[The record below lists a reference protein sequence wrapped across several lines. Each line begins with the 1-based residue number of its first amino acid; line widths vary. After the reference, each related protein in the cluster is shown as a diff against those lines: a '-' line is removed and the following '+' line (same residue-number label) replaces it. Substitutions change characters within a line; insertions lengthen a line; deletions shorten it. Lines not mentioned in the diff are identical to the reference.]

1 MLLSLQS
8 IGVLSSFFIN
18 TSPGEGDGDHPSFL
32 CSEVVSP
39 ILLPSHYCGRG
50 NVFGDGGP
58 KRVRQI

>member
-1 MLLSLQS
+1 M
-8 IGVLSSFFIN
+8 LSSFFIN
-18 TSPGEGDGDHPSFL
+18 TSPGEGEYHLTGVVIIPLFF

-39 ILLPSHYCGRG
+39 ILLPSHCCGRG